1 MTRPNPP
8 PLFQVCREFWLWFKK
23 DREKNEMEEKERM
36 HYITAAEKVLSRAL
50 PNKTDV
56 NEAQEK
62 NEALTDDD
70 GTPKPTVEEVS

>member
-1 MTRPNPP
+1 
-8 PLFQVCREFWLWFKK
+8 
-23 DREKNEMEEKERM
+23 MEEKKM
-36 HYITAAEKVLSRAL
+36 MQCITAAEKVLGKAL

>member
-1 MTRPNPP
+1 
-8 PLFQVCREFWLWFKK
+8 
-23 DREKNEMEEKERM
+23 MEEKERM